1 MPQSADLFSL
11 LPNHYGHGKS
21 RNGDPGTPYDI
32 VFIIIWTVRA
42 RENHRLVHREEWDQ
56 LVHRENEGFLHS
68 KLHHAEFENK
78 KAIAHAA
85 GAVGAAPPFP
95 AVPSKQVET
104 MKSVANP
111 LLSAKAAAPI
121 LIQKQD
127 SANQAPVQPVKNVEP
142 VIAQSAVKSDSVGN
156 IANEPVVEKAPS
168 VAPKSNFPSIK
179 IDISLSEEE
188 IEKEMER
195 IKVGSGGF
203 DVALDF
209 NFNFRLIPNTC
220 PLEK

>member
-1 MPQSADLFSL
+1 
-11 LPNHYGHGKS
+11 
-21 RNGDPGTPYDI
+21 
-32 VFIIIWTVRA
+32 
-42 RENHRLVHREEWDQ
+42 
-56 LVHRENEGFLHS
+56 
-68 KLHHAEFENK
+68 
-78 KAIAHAA
+78 
-85 GAVGAAPPFP
+85 
-95 AVPSKQVET
+95 
-104 MKSVANP
+104 
-111 LLSAKAAAPI
+111 LSAKAAAPI